1 VCINGDPPLACD
13 IDCATT
19 FVPFYANCSEV
30 LAANFD
36 SLDFVVEDN
45 AAKAIDGMNDRCQ
58 TIEQDKIIA
67 AMMQLTDAGCTVKT
81 AGIVADKDGKTGRC
95 FLQLYGYD
103 VADTCSFGAFD
114 GRVAE
119 VVTNCCDESEGS
131 HLSASHTWPRCPGPR
146 HSSRG

>member
-1 VCINGDPPLACD
+1 MTLIVPPPLS
-13 IDCATT
+13 
-19 FVPFYANCSEV
+19 PFTLIAARY

-36 SLDFVVEDN
+36 SLDFVEDN
-45 AAKAIDGMNDRCQ
+45 AAKAIDGKNDRCQ
-58 TIEQDKIIA
+58 TIEHDKIIA

-81 AGIVADKDGKTGRC
+81 AGTVADKDGKTGRR
-95 FLQLYGYD
+95 FFQLYGYD

-131 HLSASHTWPRCPGPR
+131 HLSASHT
-146 HSSRG
+146 